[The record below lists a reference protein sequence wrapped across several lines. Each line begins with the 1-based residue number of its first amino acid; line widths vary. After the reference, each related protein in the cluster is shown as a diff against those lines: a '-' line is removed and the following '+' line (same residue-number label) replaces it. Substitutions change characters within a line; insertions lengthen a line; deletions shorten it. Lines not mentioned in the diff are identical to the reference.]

1 VEAEDEP
8 LLVGGDAAALQA
20 RVQVVHPPEAA
31 ALAGAP
37 ETCISTTAEK
47 RRRRGEEE
55 RDWLMEFPELRFDR
69 SPATAQT

>member
-47 RRRRGEEE
+47 RRRRRVEIG
-55 RDWLMEFPELRFDR
+55 
-69 SPATAQT
+69 